1 MRLFY
6 QKRAQEELTLPPAFL
21 IAIGLG
27 VVLLAILYAVFRIGS
42 NEAYDRQL
50 AVNNIGIDLQ
60 AIQSFGRDIN
70 ADRKITDGGPYT
82 LVFES
87 GKVYTRE
94 RGVPT
99 STFLFTQVPGLI
111 FKGGEFQP
119 ATGQKTI
126 GPMILFKRGST
137 FGAALTS
144 NSQSPYLLECDTPAG
159 APLASL
165 AIDPGKGYDGT
176 AGDEGYTIA
185 STATKESKYT
195 MRLARSFSIAA
206 TGLPVN
212 PTRALDADSIA
223 GIDARKNTKG
233 DALISFYV
241 GTRADDE
248 EVVKAYYNPKNKNS
262 RRLACEILNGI
273 TKEFHIPVRPIPVD
287 VSKLSPDD
295 AKQVLTGRPAV
306 LLELGNARK
315 AANSILKDT
324 GNLANAIY
332 NGVKAY
338 GVV

>member
-1 MRLFY
+1 MKLFS
-6 QKRAQEELTLPPAFL
+6 QKKGQEELTLPPAFL

-27 VVLLAILYAVFRIGS
+27 VVLLAVLYAVLSIGS

-50 AVNNIGIDLQ
+50 AINNIGIDLQ
-60 AIQSFGRDIN
+60 AIQSFGKDIN
-70 ADRKITDGGPYT
+70 ADRKISDGGPYT

-99 STFLFTQVPGLI
+99 STFLFTQVPGLT
-111 FKGGEFQP
+111 FWGGEFQP
-119 ATGQKTI
+119 AKGQKTI
-126 GPMILFKRGST
+126 GSMVLFKRGNA
-137 FGAALTS
+137 FGAELTS
-144 NSQSPYLLECDTPAG
+144 NAQSPYLLECDTPAG
-159 APLASL
+159 VPLASIV
-165 AIDPGKGYDGT
+165 IDPGKGFDGT

-185 STATKESKYT
+185 STSTKESKYT

-206 TGLPVN
+206 TGLQVN

-223 GIDARKNTKG
+223 SIDTRRNTKG
-233 DALISFYV
+233 DALISLYA
-241 GTRADDE
+241 GMRADDE

-295 AKQVLTGRPAV
+295 SMQVLTGRPAV

-315 AANSILKDT
+315 STNSILKDT
-324 GNLANAIY
+324 GNLANAIF

>member
-1 MRLFY
+1 MKLFS

-27 VVLLAILYAVFRIGS
+27 VVLLAILYAVLSIGS

-60 AIQSFGRDIN
+60 AIQSFGKDIN

-99 STFLFTQVPGLI
+99 STFLFTQVPGLT
-111 FKGGEFQP
+111 FWGGEFQP
-119 ATGQKTI
+119 ATGLKSI
-126 GPMILFKRGST
+126 GPMTLFKRGNA

-144 NSQSPYLLECDTPAG
+144 TAQSPYTLTCDTSG
-159 APLASL
+159 TPLASVV
-165 AIDPGKGYDGT
+165 IDPGRGFDGT

-185 STATKESKYT
+185 STSTKESKYT

-223 GIDARKNTKG
+223 SIDTRRNTKG
-233 DALISFYV
+233 DALISLYV

-262 RRLACEILNGI
+262 RQLACEILNGI
-273 TKEFHIPVRPIPVD
+273 TKEFQIPVRPIPVD
-287 VSKLSPDD
+287 TSKLSPDD
-295 AKQVLTGRPAV
+295 AMQVLTGRPAV
-306 LLELGNARK
+306 LLELGNARR
-315 AANSILKDT
+315 ATNSILKDT
-324 GNLANAIY
+324 GNLANAIF